1 MKSLRAKT
9 LDPEYIQKPYL
20 NHFTEPFRNHS
31 WKDRLFKAIL
41 DCHFFSAAQ
50 ASIPVIYEELCGS
63 LTECLPP
70 TRLPEAMQL
79 LGMNP
84 TEQDV
89 AWQILVSRIDR
100 GKSCC
105 YEESFLIPFYFLE
118 AEICWKL
125 LAQRRKTTTILFCFD
140 R

>member
-1 MKSLRAKT
+1 
-9 LDPEYIQKPYL
+9 
-20 NHFTEPFRNHS
+20 
-31 WKDRLFKAIL
+31 L

-118 AEICWKL
+118 AKFVGSSWHSEGRPL
-125 LAQRRKTTTILFCFD
+125 QFFSALTGNM
-140 R
+140 